1 MRYATDGERI
11 HGFGSAE
18 DRTSWLAEGQN
29 RRSIPGTSREVKK
42 AIYENRVVFVEAVPS
57 VGQFTN
63 EREKE
68 IPSSV

>member
-18 DRTSWLAEGQN
+18 DRASWLAEGQN

-42 AIYENRVVFVEAVPS
+42 AIYENRVVFVEAVAS
-57 VGQFTN
+57 EGQFN
-63 EREKE
+63 KREKE
-68 IPSSV
+68 IPRSV